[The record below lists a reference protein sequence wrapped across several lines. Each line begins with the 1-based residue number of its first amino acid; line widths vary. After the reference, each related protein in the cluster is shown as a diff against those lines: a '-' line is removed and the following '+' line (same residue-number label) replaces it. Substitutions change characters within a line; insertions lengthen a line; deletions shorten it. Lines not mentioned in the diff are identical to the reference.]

1 MTYLSVDGICHVYD
15 KKPVLNTIGFA
26 LQEGEVGCL
35 MGPSGSG
42 KSTVLLCI
50 AGLESIT
57 NGSISLNNRLL
68 SNKLTTCPPEQRRIG
83 MVFQDF
89 ALFPHLNVYD
99 NVAFGLHETTP
110 EQADYAVQEVMD
122 LCDIAQL
129 AQAYPHEVSGGQ
141 QQRVALARALAT
153 QPDLLLLDEPLSRL
167 DASLHEKISRQLR
180 DILKSKQQTTLVVTH
195 NQNEAFLIADSGGV
209 INEGAIC
216 QWDKIENLY
225 HRPNCTFVAEFVG
238 EGFLLSAEVTADGGI
253 ENQLGRL
260 GEHSQKDYPLIRHGQ
275 KVKVLLRPDNIIV
288 DKTEG
293 ARAVVTRRVFRGAT
307 THYVLRLDNNEQ
319 VISVMPSSHIFAT
332 GETVFVRATVPQLTL
347 FPAL

>member
-1 MTYLSVDGICHVYD
+1 MSRLIVDGICHTYNS
-15 KKPVLNTIGFA
+15 KPILNTITFV
-26 LQEGEVGCL
+26 LQEGEIGCL

-57 NGSISLNNRLL
+57 AGSIHLGERLL
-68 SNKLTTCPPEQRRIG
+68 SDRKTNCPPEQRRIG

-89 ALFPHLNVYD
+89 ALFPHLTIYA
-99 NVAFGLHETTP
+99 NVAFGLHDTDKA
-110 EQADYAVQEVMD
+110 QSDAAVQEVMA
-122 LCDIAQL
+122 LCDISDL
-129 AQAYPHEVSGGQ
+129 AQAYPHEISGGQ

-167 DASLHEKISRQLR
+167 DAALHEKISRQLR
-180 DILKSKQQTTLVVTH
+180 DILKAKKQTTLVVTH

-216 QWDKIENLY
+216 QWDKIEYLY

-238 EGFLLSAEVTADGGI
+238 EGFLLSAAVTADGEV

-260 GEHSQKDYPLIRHGQ
+260 GKYSTKDYPLIRNGE
-275 KVKVLLRPDNIIV
+275 KVKILLRPDNIIV
-288 DKTEG
+288 DKTQG
-293 ARAVVTRRVFRGAT
+293 ARATVTRRIFRGAT
-307 THYVLRLDNNEQ
+307 THYTLRLDNDEQ
-319 VISVMPSSHIFAT
+319 VISVMPSGRVFST
-332 GETVFVRATVPQLTL
+332 GDTVFVRATVPQLTL
-347 FPAL
+347 FPAI